1 MQLQVGGGG
10 QAPQAGL
17 ISSYS
22 PAKQFP
28 GGEAAHEGSMSTLQW
43 GHRAGPSLTHC
54 ASSQHEH
61 GSRPWLPEEEWSA
74 SSPQQF
80 WRVSLVCLVVS
91 CCSRPQMWK
100 EWKGSNKQP
109 RERGNAIDVASSE
122 PVRKGKG
129 LEQASYAFLSK

>member
-10 QAPQAGL
+10 QAPQARL

-28 GGEAAHEGSMSTLQW
+28 GVEAAHEGSMSTLQR

-61 GSRPWLPEEEWSA
+61 GSRPWLPEEERSA
-74 SSPQQF
+74 SSPQQL
-80 WRVSLVCLVVS
+80 WRVPLGAFGHELLQQATDVEGV
-91 CCSRPQMWK
+91 
-100 EWKGSNKQP
+100 
-109 RERGNAIDVASSE
+109 ER
-122 PVRKGKG
+122 K
-129 LEQASYAFLSK
+129 